1 MAAYDGVVSFIK
13 RAQEAAASAAEA
25 AASAAGTAKVKA
37 GEAASVVAATAHDP
51 ATAAR
56 LHRQAREAAG
66 MAKRGVSTVVER
78 IDPSTLAEVVIKAT
92 ALQEMTNA
100 ALQAKSSPYRIAEVN
115 ISASI
120 PPGVTFVIAR
130 VGASG
135 EVVTGKVSSQE
146 LLRQDEAAGDLV
158 LALDG
163 TVVDE
168 AAVAAAETAAAE
180 AIEAAP
186 GAMPPTT
193 IETG

>member
-1 MAAYDGVVSFIK
+1 MSFLK

-25 AASAAGTAKVKA
+25 AAHAADTAKTKA
-37 GEAASVVAATAHDP
+37 TETASVVTTSARDP

-56 LHRQAREAAG
+56 LARQSRETMGLAR
-66 MAKRGVSTVVER
+66 RSVSTVIER

-100 ALQAKSSPYRIAEVN
+100 SLQQKGSPYRIAEVN

-130 VGASG
+130 VGARDDQIG
-135 EVVTGKVSSQE
+135 GVSSQQ
-146 LLRQDEAAGDLV
+146 LLEEEHEAGDLV

-163 TVVDE
+163 TIVDE
-168 AAVAAAETAAAE
+168 AAMESAEV
-180 AIEAAP
+180 AP

>member
-1 MAAYDGVVSFIK
+1 VSFIK

-25 AASAAGTAKVKA
+25 ATAAAGAAKVRA
-37 GEAASVVAATAHDP
+37 GEAAAVVSTTAHDP

-66 MAKRGVSTVVER
+66 IAKRGVSTVVER

-100 ALQAKSSPYRIAEVN
+100 ALQAKGSPYRIAEVN

-130 VGASG
+130 VGAALD
-135 EVVTGKVSSQE
+135 VVTGKVSSQE
-146 LLRQDEAAGDLV
+146 LLKLDQDAGDLV

-168 AAVAAAETAAAE
+168 SVIHAVET
-180 AIEAAP
+180 IDAP
-186 GAMPPTT
+186 DGAMPPTT

>member
-1 MAAYDGVVSFIK
+1 VSFLK

-25 AASAAGTAKVKA
+25 AANAAEVAKSKATETATVVTA
-37 GEAASVVAATAHDP
+37 GARDP
-51 ATAAR
+51 ATAAKIA
-56 LHRQAREAAG
+56 RQTREAMG
-66 MAKRGVSTVVER
+66 LAKRGMSTVIER

-92 ALQEMTNA
+92 ALQELTNA
-100 ALQAKSSPYRIAEVN
+100 SLQKKGSPYRIAEVN

-130 VGASG
+130 VGG
-135 EVVTGKVSSQE
+135 KTDDVVGDVSSQQ
-146 LLRQDEAAGDLV
+146 LLDAEQAQNDLV

-168 AAVAAAETAAAE
+168 AAVES
-180 AIEAAP
+180 IEVAP